1 MFETTCI
8 EKSELAN
15 KIIAGKKVDH
25 KKYGR
30 GTIVGV
36 KGVSKNVS
44 DFSINIL
51 FENGLEKL
59 MSLNIMLKQN
69 LIQFIDPIDYEGL
82 TELLSDIDII
92 CTKQIQIENQEFEQK
107 RATEKQKLEDKKLK
121 LKEEARIKR
130 MKDNFNRDVQ
140 GNIKLSPAAVEWI
153 ANNCSNIVAKL
164 PSDLEKYFIKKFGSD
179 ASYSVIDIN
188 KKTSGGFKMQYTFS
202 FSIHFKSLDSRPA
215 ELDKFFTTKG
225 KKISNVELVSS
236 LILNYGF
243 KFGKEQDLAEIKKYI

>member
-1 MFETTCI
+1 
-8 EKSELAN
+8 LAN
-15 KIIAGKKVDH
+15 KIVAGKKIEH
-25 KKYGR
+25 NKYGK
-30 GTIVGV
+30 GTVIGV

-82 TELLSDIDII
+82 MELLSDVDIM
-92 CTKQIQIENQEFEQK
+92 CTKQIQRENQELEHK
-107 RATEKQKLEDKKLK
+107 RAIERQKLEDEKLR

-130 MKDNFNRDVQ
+130 MEDNFNRDIQ
-140 GNIKLSPAAVEWI
+140 GNIRLSPLAVEWI
-153 ANNCSNIVAKL
+153 ANNCSNIIAKL

-179 ASYSVIDIN
+179 VSYSVIDMN

-202 FSIHFKSLDSRPA
+202 FCIHFKSLDNRPA
-215 ELDKFFTTKG
+215 ELDRFFTTKG
-225 KKISNVELVSS
+225 NKINNVELVSS
-236 LILNYGF
+236 LILKYGF
-243 KFGKEQDLAEIKKYI
+243 KFGKEQDLEEIKKHI

>member
-1 MFETTCI
+1 MFENMCI

-30 GTIVGV
+30 GIIVGV

-82 TELLSDIDII
+82 MELLSDVDIM
-92 CTKQIQIENQEFEQK
+92 CTKQLQIENQELEQK
-107 RATEKQKLEDKKLK
+107 RAIERQKREDEKLRLR
-121 LKEEARIKR
+121 EEAHIER
-130 MKDNFNRDVQ
+130 MKDNFNRGTQ
-140 GNIKLSPAAVEWI
+140 GNIKLSSAAVEWI

-164 PSDLEKYFIKKFGSD
+164 PSDLEKYFIKKFGSA
-179 ASYSVIDIN
+179 ASYSVIDMN

-202 FSIHFKSLDSRPA
+202 FSIHFKSLDDRPT
-215 ELDKFFTTKG
+215 ELDRFFTTKG
-225 KKISNVELVSS
+225 KKINNVELVSS

-243 KFGKEQDLAEIKKYI
+243 KFGKEQDLEEIKKYI